1 MGNFKIDPKQNT
13 IARNYAPTYKQSNIS
28 HKIQEPIT
36 TSLKLTSLFLFETF
50 DVWTDESVQC
60 EEFIDFHVFDFGL
73 IISFLQQLFKNFG
86 ILQEFDSVTSTCQSE
101 TQSNLSVF

>member
-50 DVWTDESVQC
+50 GLTNRSSAKSL
-60 EEFIDFHVFDFGL
+60 DFHVFDFGL
-73 IISFLQQLFKNFG
+73 IISFLQQLFKKFG
-86 ILQEFDSVTSTCQSE
+86 ILQEFDSVTSTCQNE

>member
-36 TSLKLTSLFLFETF
+36 TSLKLTSLFLFETI
-50 DVWTDESVQC
+50 DVWTDESVQ
-60 EEFIDFHVFDFGL
+60 
-73 IISFLQQLFKNFG
+73 
-86 ILQEFDSVTSTCQSE
+86 
-101 TQSNLSVF
+101 